1 MSAKFTPG
9 PWSCQLVNV
18 QHSISCKS
26 GAIAYTRCLVD
37 DIQDAAN
44 ASLIA
49 AAPDMYEALREL
61 VDDVCDRVDL
71 DSPSCN
77 PGIKTAVK
85 FARAALAKAV
95 RGELGPS
102 NYATGGAK

>member
-1 MSAKFTPG
+1 MSANLCKGVNSSHTPG
-9 PWSCQLVNV
+9 PWIVSHDPDACSDDDYCIGVPDG
-18 QHSISCKS
+18 K
-26 GAIAYTRCLVD
+26 VD
-37 DIQDAAN
+37 QVAVCSKQDAA
-44 ASLIA
+44 LIS

-95 RGELGPS
+95 P
-102 NYATGGAK
+102 K